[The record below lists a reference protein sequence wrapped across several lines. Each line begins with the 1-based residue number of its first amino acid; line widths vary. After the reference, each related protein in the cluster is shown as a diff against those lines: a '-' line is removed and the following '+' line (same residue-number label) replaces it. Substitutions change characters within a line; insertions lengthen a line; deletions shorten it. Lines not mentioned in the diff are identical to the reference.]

1 MKNLIKPTDKII
13 ELFFVAWSSTSDTE
27 KKKWVKEIMTE
38 LEIESKYSEYI
49 YSIMKKSGNDD
60 YKIKEVF
67 EKYGNNSEDDVLY
80 KVLILDKL
88 YSTQIVDPISI
99 AGGILSIENI
109 DNRLKD
115 GDLSLVEEI
124 EKCGN
129 KRDEYSFATKYCS
142 WSSGKYVM
150 YDKIVGSLLWS
161 YNKQYN
167 FCNKFSLNSLRKY
180 KNFFNIY
187 HKFIRFCYP
196 NKSND
201 DYKKIDIF
209 LWSYG
214 KILDKEKRNSNNI
227 SPKHPITYDILLS

>member
-1 MKNLIKPTDKII
+1 MKNLIKPTDNII
-13 ELFFVAWSSTSDTE
+13 KLFFDAWSSTSDTE
-27 KKKWVKEIMTE
+27 KKKWVKEIMAE

-60 YKIKEVF
+60 DKIKEVF

-99 AGGILSIENI
+99 ARGLLSIENI
-109 DNRLKD
+109 DSRLKKC
-115 GDLSLVEEI
+115 DLSLVEEI

-142 WSSGKYVM
+142 WSNGSYVI
-150 YDKIVGSLLWS
+150 YDKIVGRLLWS

-167 FCNKFSLNSLRKY
+167 FYDNKFSLNSLRKY
-180 KNFFNIY
+180 KKFFDIY
-187 HKFIRFCYP
+187 QKFKQFC
-196 NKSND
+196 KLDTSNN
-201 DYKKIDIF
+201 KKIDIF
-209 LWSYG
+209 LWTYG
-214 KILDKEKRNSNNI
+214 KILEKEKRSG
-227 SPKHPITYDILLS
+227 K